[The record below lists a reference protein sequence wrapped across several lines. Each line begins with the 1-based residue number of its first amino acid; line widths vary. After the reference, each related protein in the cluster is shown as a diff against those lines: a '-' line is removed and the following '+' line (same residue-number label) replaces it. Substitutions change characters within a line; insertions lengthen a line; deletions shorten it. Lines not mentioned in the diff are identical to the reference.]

1 MATIKDFIVNNEN
14 VPIIIESKLSKN
26 SADPLSKEIWI
37 GMLYDI
43 PVELHHFE
51 VIQEGYGI
59 ASQRNI
65 LTILTD

>member
-26 SADPLSKEIWI
+26 SADPLSKEIWS

-43 PVELHHFE
+43 PVELHCFE

-59 ASQRNI
+59 ISQCNI

>member
-26 SADPLSKEIWI
+26 SADPLSKEIWS

-43 PVELHHFE
+43 PIELHHFE

-59 ASQRNI
+59 VSQRNI
-65 LTILTD
+65 LTILID

>member
-1 MATIKDFIVNNEN
+1 MATIKDFINNNEN
-14 VPIIIESKLSKN
+14 VPITIESKPSKN
-26 SADPLSKEIWI
+26 VTDPLSKEIWS

-59 ASQRNI
+59 VSQRNI